1 MLSIKLMFNKKD
13 IYQTK
18 YINIQNYFTIIFA
31 DDIDI
36 NIWKI
41 YYLETLINRTIKVVE
56 FNIWKTQKQKSR
68 LKKKN
73 IMLTCYTNK
82 KIK

>member
-1 MLSIKLMFNKKD
+1 MKRKMLVVQELILKNTIKEIYLNKILMLSIKLMFNKKD

-36 NIWKI
+36 NI
-41 YYLETLINRTIKVVE
+41 
-56 FNIWKTQKQKSR
+56 
-68 LKKKN
+68 
-73 IMLTCYTNK
+73 
-82 KIK
+82 